1 MKSEKSSNGKIRSS
15 GWETPAGWR
24 HAAYVSWAV
33 KARCHWLELRLKWE
47 QSDED
52 RSQGSEHPRAKI
64 SHHWSFHVIRHQ
76 FQISR
81 TRYLPLPGQFA
92 VDAKGL
98 NGGIYL
104 FFSLLFFIL
113 QMCAARGIWPVRWVK
128 CWGINH
134 WSWWKAN
141 QCWPFPA
148 TRGWVFWTIFTC
160 YGWYVTLDEMY
171 FRTVC
176 TWKSLTKTTC
186 YSSLLFSL
194 PKDQSTPQLLFS
206 PV

>member
-104 FFSLLFFIL
+104 FFFPFCFSFCRCALREEYGLFDGWNVEGLITDHDEKQISADHFQLL
-113 QMCAARGIWPVRWVK
+113 V
-128 CWGINH
+128 
-134 WSWWKAN
+134 
-141 QCWPFPA
+141 
-148 TRGWVFWTIFTC
+148 
-160 YGWYVTLDEMY
+160 DE
-171 FRTVC
+171 
-176 TWKSLTKTTC
+176 
-186 YSSLLFSL
+186 SSGLFSHVM
-194 PKDQSTPQLLFS
+194 DDMSR
-206 PV
+206 